1 VFNTTTF
8 IPLVLLNQQK
18 EKKEGEG
25 ERRNIKINTHIKY
38 ILNNE

>member
-18 EKKEGEG
+18 EGEG
-25 ERRNIKINTHIKY
+25 ERGSIEINTHIKY